1 MELFIWGYETVSAL
15 VTASSPK
22 AWSGTCEL
30 VPKTKEDSSQ
40 IRAFRKFSTSRGARV
55 GPGVSCKIAVHRD
68 ELHAAFELV
77 YQAYTKTGLARPNRF
92 RLRVTPYH
100 LLPTTEIYLAVEQG
114 EVISTV
120 SLVRDGELGLPME
133 AVYPEE
139 VAIRRMRGRRLGE
152 VSCLADN
159 QHSRGQRLRVVLHL
173 MSFMS
178 QCAERRGIDELMIA
192 VHPRHAKFYHQFAAF
207 DLIGDERSY
216 GTVCGNPA
224 VAMSLDL
231 DRAPVD
237 HPRSYELFFG
247 SPFPPEDL
255 AYRALSEELQAE
267 LRLIVNE
274 TKSRGKVAESVVL
287 AGV

>member
-1 MELFIWGYETVSAL
+1 
-15 VTASSPK
+15 
-22 AWSGTCEL
+22 
-30 VPKTKEDSSQ
+30 
-40 IRAFRKFSTSRGARV
+40 V
-55 GPGVSCKIAVHRD
+55 GPGAFCKIAHRRD

-77 YQAYTKTGLARPNRF
+77 YQAYIKAGLARPNRF
-92 RLRVTPYH
+92 RMRVTPYH
-100 LLPTTEIYLAVEQG
+100 LLPTTEIYVAVEQG

-178 QCAERRGIDELMIA
+178 QCAECRGVDELMIA
-192 VHPRHAKFYHQFAAF
+192 VHPRHARFYHQFAAF
-207 DLIGDERSY
+207 DQIGDERSY
-216 GTVCGNPA
+216 GSVCGNPA

-231 DRAPVD
+231 ARAPVE

-255 AYRALSEELQAE
+255 AYRALSEKLVAE
-267 LRLIVNE
+267 LRFIVKD
-274 TKSRGKVAESVVL
+274 TKNKGKEVASMAL